1 MAKLKIGVFGAAR
14 GRTMINVLLDHPDAE
29 LVAVCDKYEP
39 LLKQVREKAEEHKLK
54 IALYTDFEDFIR
66 HDMDAVVLA
75 NYATE
80 HATFGARLLRAGKHI
95 MTEVLPC
102 ETLAQG
108 VELVEAVE
116 ETGLVYAYA
125 ENYCYMDRTFE
136 MWRRYER
143 GDIGKVTYGEGEYIH
158 DCTAIWPRITYGDR
172 NHWRNLLHP
181 FFYNTHSL
189 GPLMTMTGERPAKV
203 TGLMTGF
210 SMEDYMK
217 GLSGKAVGIEMVTTQ
232 NGAVFKSIH
241 GGLVR
246 EPGSINYELYGT
258 KGCMETQRYGDPYLN
273 VWIENDKACQGNL
286 ESYFPQQWIDA
297 EMARNFRG
305 HGGAD
310 FYATHFW
317 LQRILGRETGRYSID
332 VYRAMDMGLCGLMA
346 YRSCAAGGVPMDV
359 PDFRDPAQRDLYRHD
374 NACTTPEVAGDQL
387 QPRIPGVELP
397 EVPQEAYDKI
407 RDLWLADK
415 NYEN

>member
-29 LVAVCDKYEP
+29 LVAVCDKYVP
-39 LLKQVREKAEEHKLK
+39 LLKEVQEKADEHKLK
-54 IALYTDFEDFIR
+54 ITLYENFEDFIK

-80 HATFGARLLRAGKHI
+80 HATYGARLLRAGKHI

-102 ETLAQG
+102 ETPAQG

-116 ETGLVYAYA
+116 QTGLVYAYA

-136 MWRRYER
+136 MWRRYEE

-158 DCTAIWPRITYGDR
+158 DCSSIWPQITYGDPK
-172 NHWRNLLHP
+172 HWRNTVHP

-189 GPLMTMTGERPAKV
+189 GPLMMMTGERPAKV
-203 TGLMTGF
+203 TGIMTRYFPEYYEQGLAMMTG
-210 SMEDYMK
+210 
-217 GLSGKAVGIEMVTTQ
+217 GIEMVTTK

-241 GGLVR
+241 GGLKR
-246 EPGSINYELYGT
+246 EPGSVNYELYGT
-258 KGCMETQRYGDPYLN
+258 KGCMETQRFGTPYLN

-286 ESYFPQQWIDA
+286 ESYIPQQRIDA

-332 VYRAMDMGLCGLMA
+332 VYRAMDMGLCGLLA
-346 YRSCAAGGVPMDV
+346 YRSCLAGGVPVDV
-359 PDFRDPAQRDLYRHD
+359 PDFRDPAQREKYRDD
-374 NACTTPEVAGDQL
+374 NACTTPEVTGKQL
-387 QPRIPGVELP
+387 LPRLPVKEQPVA
-397 EVPQEAYDKI
+397 PQAAYDKI
-407 RDLWLADK
+407 RELWKAGK
-415 NYEN
+415 PFEN

>member
-14 GRTMINVLLDHPDAE
+14 GRTMIGVLLDHPDAE

-39 LLKQVREKAEEHKLK
+39 LLKQVQERAEEHKLNV
-54 IALYTDFEDFIR
+54 ALYTDFEEFIK

-80 HATFGARLLRAGKHI
+80 HATFGARLLRSGRHI

-102 ETLAQG
+102 ETPAQG
-108 VELVEAVE
+108 VDLVEAVE

-136 MWRRYER
+136 MWRRYEE

-158 DCTAIWPRITYGDR
+158 DCSSIWPQITYGDPK
-172 NHWRNLLHP
+172 HWRNTVHP

-189 GPLMTMTGERPAKV
+189 GPLMMMTGERPAKV
-203 TGLMTGF
+203 TGIMTRYFPEYYEQGLAMMTG
-210 SMEDYMK
+210 
-217 GLSGKAVGIEMVTTQ
+217 GIEMVTTQ

-241 GGLVR
+241 GGLKR
-246 EPGSINYELYGT
+246 EPGSVNYELYGT
-258 KGCMETQRYGDPYLN
+258 KGCMETQRFGTPYLN

-286 ESYFPQQWIDA
+286 ESYIPQQRIDA

-317 LQRILGRETGRYSID
+317 LQKILGRDTGRYSID
-332 VYRAMDMGLCGLMA
+332 VYRAMDMGLCGLLA
-346 YRSCAAGGVPMDV
+346 YRSCLAGGVPVDV
-359 PDFRDPAQRDLYRHD
+359 PDFRDPAQREKYRDD

-387 QPRIPGVELP
+387 LPRLPVKEQPVA
-397 EVPQEAYDKI
+397 PQAAYDKI
-407 RDLWLADK
+407 RDLWKAGK
-415 NYEN
+415 PFEN